1 MKGAI
6 CKTFRVTLLALSSL
20 WFADSGFAATT
31 ASEYR
36 QLGLTYRQQ
45 ERFPEAIVALQKSV
59 ELDPQNLD
67 GRVLLGW
74 TLHRGG
80 EQAAAAQTLQQTV
93 LQNPFYVPT
102 LNALG
107 IVYLVDG
114 KLPAAVFTHT
124 WAALLKP
131 NNEIAYYNLSL
142 AFHRLQQ
149 YEAAIVNAL
158 KAAEL
163 EPDNPHPLVALA
175 IAQWGR
181 GDRSTAQETYRRA
194 MSLDAR
200 YADSSFLDYL
210 NEAGFS
216 GDQIQQVKKVLKD
229 TI

>member
-1 MKGAI
+1 MGGVI
-6 CKTFRVTLLALSSL
+6 HTTFRATLLAISSVL
-20 WFADSGFAATT
+20 FVQYGFAATT

-36 QLGLTYRQQ
+36 QLGLAYRQQ
-45 ERFPEAIVALQKSV
+45 ERFPEAIAALQKSV

-80 EQAAAAQTLQQTV
+80 EQTAAAQMLQQTV
-93 LQNPFYVPT
+93 LLNPFYVPT

-114 KLPAAVFTHT
+114 KLPVAVLTHT

-149 YEAAIVNAL
+149 YETAIANAM

-175 IAQWGR
+175 IAQWDR
-181 GDRSTAQETYRRA
+181 GDRAAAEETYRRA
-194 MSLDAR
+194 ISLDPR
-200 YADSSFLDYL
+200 YADSSFLNYL

-216 GDQIQQVKKVLKD
+216 IDQIQQVKKVLND
-229 TI
+229 TV